1 MGLPPPWSVERNE
14 SGFKVLASNGAAV
27 CFIYASSDPTD
38 DRNWRA
44 SWPVAE
50 RVAHAIAW
58 LPDLLKF
65 TRQVRRGARGL
76 DAAQPK
82 SSIPIRTTLQWEADE
97 VAELASKYGLSA
109 KQARKLI
116 AEHAGDKVR
125 VGRAAAA
132 FLRG

>member
-1 MGLPPPWSVERNE
+1 MGLPPPWTVERNE

-50 RVAHAIAW
+50 RAAHAIAW

-65 TRQVRRGARGL
+65 ARYVRRGTRGL
-76 DAAQPK
+76 DATEPK
-82 SSIPIRTTLQWEADE
+82 SPTPMKTTLEWEAEE
-97 VAELASKYGLSA
+97 VAQLAAKYRLSA
-109 KQARKLI
+109 KQARSLI
-116 AEHAGDKVR
+116 AEHAGDRRR

-132 FLRG
+132 LLRR